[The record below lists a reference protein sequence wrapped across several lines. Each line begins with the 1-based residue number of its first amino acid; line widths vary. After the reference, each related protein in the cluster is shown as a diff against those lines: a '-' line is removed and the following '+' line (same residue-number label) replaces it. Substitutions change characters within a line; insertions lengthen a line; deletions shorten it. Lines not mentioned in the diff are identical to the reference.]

1 MLENVIAETS
11 EISVD
16 GDADTI
22 VISRKEYNRLKQ
34 EREKY
39 RRICLDFA
47 ESVPRFHEIAEN
59 IDEMLASKGR
69 GL

>member
-1 MLENVIAETS
+1 MSENVITEAS
-11 EISVD
+11 GGSVD

-34 EREKY
+34 EREEY
-39 RRICLDFA
+39 RSICLDFA

-59 IDEMLASKGR
+59 IDEMLASR
-69 GL
+69 GEL

>member
-1 MLENVIAETS
+1 MFENVIAETGGV
-11 EISVD
+11 SVD

-34 EREKY
+34 EREEY
-39 RRICLDFA
+39 RKISLDLAKSIPVFQKI
-47 ESVPRFHEIAEN
+47 SEN

>member
-1 MLENVIAETS
+1 MLENVIAETRDV
-11 EISVD
+11 SVD

-34 EREKY
+34 EREEY
-39 RRICLDFA
+39 RKISLDLAKSIPVFQKI
-47 ESVPRFHEIAEN
+47 SEN
-59 IDEMLASKGR
+59 IDEMLASKGG

>member
-1 MLENVIAETS
+1 MLENVIAETGGV
-11 EISVD
+11 SVD

-34 EREKY
+34 EREEY
-39 RRICLDFA
+39 RKISLDLAKSIPVFQKI
-47 ESVPRFHEIAEN
+47 SEN

>member
-11 EISVD
+11 GVSVD

-34 EREKY
+34 EREEY
-39 RRICLDFA
+39 RKISLDLAKSIPVFQKI
-47 ESVPRFHEIAEN
+47 SEN
-59 IDEMLASKGR
+59 IDEMLASR
-69 GL
+69 GEL

>member
-1 MLENVIAETS
+1 M
-11 EISVD
+11 D

-34 EREKY
+34 EREEY
-39 RRICLDFA
+39 RKISLDLAKSIPVFQKI
-47 ESVPRFHEIAEN
+47 SEN